1 MCGNVYFCENVI
13 IVDNKPISYIES
25 MARYLYFNNRD
36 EFYRIALDQ
45 IVYFEAD
52 KNYTFMQMATGQKL
66 AFTFSLQKMQKYLA
80 DTLGDD
86 ARKFARIGKSH
97 IINLTYIYNID
108 LSKRMLR
115 LMVPGSTTVYALKM
129 SYDALRNLRSLFVR
143 EK

>member
-1 MCGNVYFCENVI
+1 
-13 IVDNKPISYIES
+13 
-25 MARYLYFNNRD
+25 
-36 EFYRIALDQ
+36 
-45 IVYFEAD
+45 
-52 KNYTFMQMATGQKL
+52 MATGQKL